1 MSRPRPSARHSV
13 RADDGGTTIYQ
24 LHTASR
30 STRIDSSRQ
39 GALAAAQAGAW
50 GLHPLGSKNPAL
62 STRDQIYVR
71 VLRDSL
77 ELGLGRAPRKHE
89 LRPLRRSA
97 SEAPPSRQRMETVLR
112 DGEGGGG
119 GGGGDNDDDD
129 AAAAAAAARRRR
141 RLARRARK
149 SAAEH
154 AAEEDHR
161 CADLLGGL
169 ARQPHSATLERDFR
183 AHMAALRQ
191 SRSFPDL
198 PVGRPAEVPRKAR
211 AHRLRS
217 LAPGVREHLRPH
229 DEAIDSAVERLDRTL
244 TEEEREEATKAE
256 EAQRFLEQPAPAP
269 APVAATAPAPA
280 ALRPPPIRIAPR
292 LEDAGAGGEE
302 TLFDRDLWPR
312 TGDESP
318 TPESSARVRFE

>member
-1 MSRPRPSARHSV
+1 MSRSERHSI
-13 RADDGGTTIYQ
+13 RADDGVGGTTIYQ
-24 LHTASR
+24 LHTHSR
-30 STRIDSSRQ
+30 STRIESSRQ

-119 GGGGDNDDDD
+119 GGGGDDDG

-149 SAAEH
+149 AAAEH

-198 PVGRPAEVPRKAR
+198 PVGRPAVVPRKAR

-280 ALRPPPIRIAPR
+280 AMRPPPIRIAPR

-318 TPESSARVRFE
+318 TPESTARVRFE